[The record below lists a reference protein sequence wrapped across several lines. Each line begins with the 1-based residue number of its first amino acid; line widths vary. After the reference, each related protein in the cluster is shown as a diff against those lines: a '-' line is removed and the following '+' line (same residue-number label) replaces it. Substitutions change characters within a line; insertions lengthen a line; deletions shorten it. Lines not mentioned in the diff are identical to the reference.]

1 MNKIKKLPNFVG
13 LSHYQV
19 LILEAISSN
28 STEDKKY
35 VSSKK
40 IINHVLKYQDSSCD
54 PAIAIKSTNA
64 QLTRLTNSQIILKRK
79 RSYSLN
85 N

>member
-1 MNKIKKLPNFVG
+1 MNKIKKLPNFVD

-19 LILEAISSN
+19 LILEAISAN

-35 VSSKK
+35 MSSQK

-54 PAIAIKSTNA
+54 PAIAANA

>member
-40 IINHVLKYQDSSCD
+40 IINHVLKYQDSSCN
-54 PAIAIKSTNA
+54 PAIAANA
-64 QLTRLTNSQIILKRK
+64 QLTRLTNSQIILKKK